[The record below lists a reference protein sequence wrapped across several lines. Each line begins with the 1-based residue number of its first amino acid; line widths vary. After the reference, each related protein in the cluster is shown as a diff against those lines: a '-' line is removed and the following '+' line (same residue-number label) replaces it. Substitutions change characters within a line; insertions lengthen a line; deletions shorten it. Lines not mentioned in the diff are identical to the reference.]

1 MVSNDDILSQDD
13 VDALLAGA
21 GSDEEPEG
29 KAAASGPLTKEG
41 PERKMVMAN
50 VKRSDAEA
58 KSILERLCRSA
69 FVPRDEGV
77 RIIWNAHGL
86 FPLASGYDMEIQ
98 GRRYVSLGPFG
109 DAHLVI
115 GRSD

>member
-1 MVSNDDILSQDD
+1 MVSNEDILSQDD

-21 GSDEEPEG
+21 DSNEEPKESP
-29 KAAASGPLTKEG
+29 ATSEAASQEG
-41 PERKMVMAN
+41 PERKLVMAN
-50 VKRSDAEA
+50 VKRSESEA
-58 KSILERLCRSA
+58 RDILAQLCRNA

-77 RIIWNAHGL
+77 RIIWNAGGL
-86 FPLASGYDMEIQ
+86 FPLASGYNMEIQ

-115 GRSD
+115 GRSG